1 MRAAWGR
8 RAYHEDGAAGPGWPF
23 FRTPGATS
31 LLQAQACEG
40 FLVRPWPI
48 STPAVQAS
56 RIVHSSHRPGEIE
69 TIVPTPPERRP
80 RHRESKELAKGH
92 TDSRR
97 QSRAETPGLPGPRT
111 FLSGQVS
118 LGAVLGQP
126 GQDDQGARQ
135 RQRCLG
141 PARTMGQ
148 HPPGLGC
155 GSVPFSL
162 VPHVVP
168 RVSKFEDPC
177 PQ

>member
-1 MRAAWGR
+1 MPWKGKGEECACWLGAAW
-8 RAYHEDGAAGPGWPF
+8 AGPSSGHQGP
-23 FRTPGATS
+23 RP

-97 QSRAETPGLPGPRT
+97 QSRAETPGLPGPRI